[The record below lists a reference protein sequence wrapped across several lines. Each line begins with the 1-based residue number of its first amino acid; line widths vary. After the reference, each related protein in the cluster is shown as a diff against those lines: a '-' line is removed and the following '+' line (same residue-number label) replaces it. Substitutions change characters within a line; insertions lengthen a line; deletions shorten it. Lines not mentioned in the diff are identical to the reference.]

1 MFHVRL
7 MSEAVWASDFRSI
20 FTPENPFDE
29 TMSCLIILGLYLS
42 YLTPLTHTL
51 IVFSS
56 PPGDFQFS
64 VSSDDNSEFW
74 LSSDESPLNA
84 RLLVYVGQV
93 STELCCTLYISTSE

>member
-1 MFHVRL
+1 MYLV
-7 MSEAVWASDFRSI
+7 SCEIGKVW
-20 FTPENPFDE
+20 
-29 TMSCLIILGLYLS
+29 SCVHHLL
-42 YLTPLTHTL
+42 
-51 IVFSS
+51 S

-93 STELCCTLYISTSE
+93 STELSCSFSNWTSEGISDLKYRKLSLPSMNGLTGFTDIA

>member
-1 MFHVRL
+1 MYLFSCDIVL
-7 MSEAVWASDFRSI
+7 VWL
-20 FTPENPFDE
+20 
-29 TMSCLIILGLYLS
+29 CGQHLL
-42 YLTPLTHTL
+42 
-51 IVFSS
+51 S

-93 STELCCTLYISTSE
+93 STELSCTFSNWTSEGITAIKYRKLIPPSMNGPTGFTNIA

>member
-1 MFHVRL
+1 M
-7 MSEAVWASDFRSI
+7 VW
-20 FTPENPFDE
+20 
-29 TMSCLIILGLYLS
+29 LWVQHLL
-42 YLTPLTHTL
+42 
-51 IVFSS
+51 S

-93 STELCCTLYISTSE
+93 STEPGCTYFKLDLRGNRCCKIQEIKLVRERTHWFLLASHIS